1 MGGGLELALGCH
13 YRVAAAGAQIA
24 LPEVKIGLI
33 PGAGGTQ
40 RLPRVLGVET
50 ALNMIVSGEPVK
62 SEMLAKLPGQ
72 KLFDKIVEGD
82 VVDAAVAFAREKADA
97 RPLPIVRKLKVEL
110 PERRRLLPVRAQHRR
125 RDVAQLPGAAEV
137 RRRRRRVDE
146 DEVRG
151 RA

>member
-1 MGGGLELALGCH
+1 M
-13 YRVAAAGAQIA
+13 
-24 LPEVKIGLI
+24 KIGLI

-72 KLFDKIVEGD
+72 KLFDKIVDGD

-97 RPLPIVRKLKVEL
+97 PAAADRARAEGRV

-125 RDVAQLPGAAEV
+125 RDVAATS
-137 RRRRRRVDE
+137 RRR
-146 DEVRG
+146 
-151 RA
+151 